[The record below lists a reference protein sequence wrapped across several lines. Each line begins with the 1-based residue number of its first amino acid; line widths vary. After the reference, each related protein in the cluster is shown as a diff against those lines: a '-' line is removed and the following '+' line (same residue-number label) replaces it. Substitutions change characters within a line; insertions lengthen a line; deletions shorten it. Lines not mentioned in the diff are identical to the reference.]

1 MKLYQLRALIVVAES
16 GSMHEASRVLHI
28 SQPAVSK
35 ALSDLE
41 ADLGAPLLTR
51 SAKGAQ
57 LTAFGHSLIR
67 HARAIEHELRH
78 AREDIET
85 LLGAVRGTLTIGVTP
100 VTSVGPFADVLRRFT
115 ETHPDVTINVL
126 ELRPMQIRES
136 LSDGSIDF
144 AVMSR
149 IGEPDDSRFY
159 WEPLYTTS
167 NHIAVRSDNPLS
179 SVNSLADL
187 VAFRWL
193 SLDRPDDAAGLIGTL
208 FDTQGVEPPTKVLRC
223 MSTGL
228 YVELATTTNLI
239 SVWGA
244 PAFQLP
250 YLEGRLRKIALREP
264 IPDLVVGVACR
275 DIELVTKLSATFIDM
290 IRSACKSLS
299 APYRRGDGRAKR
311 RTTK

>member
-35 ALSDLE
+35 AISDLE
-41 ADLGAPLLTR
+41 ADLGAPLLAR
-51 SAKGAQ
+51 SAKGTQ
-57 LTAFGHSLIR
+57 LTPFGHSLIR
-67 HARAIEHELRH
+67 HARAIEHEIRH

-100 VTSVGPFADVLRRFT
+100 VTSVGPFAEVLRRFT
-115 ETHPDVTINVL
+115 EAHPDVTINVL

-136 LSDGSIDF
+136 LTEGSIDF

-149 IGEPDDSRFY
+149 IGEPNDARFY

-167 NHIAVRSDNPLS
+167 NHIAVRSDNPLR

-187 VAFRWL
+187 VGSKWL
-193 SLDRPDDAAGLIGTL
+193 SLDRPDDATGVIGTL
-208 FDTQGVEPPTKVLRC
+208 FDAQGVEPPSKVLRC

-244 PAFQLP
+244 PAFQLS

-264 IPDLVVGVACR
+264 IPDLVVGLACR
-275 DIELVTKLSATFIDM
+275 DIELVTKLAATFINM
-290 IRSACKSLS
+290 IRTACKSLS
-299 APYRRGDGRAKR
+299 APYYRGDGRVKR
-311 RTTK
+311 RTAK